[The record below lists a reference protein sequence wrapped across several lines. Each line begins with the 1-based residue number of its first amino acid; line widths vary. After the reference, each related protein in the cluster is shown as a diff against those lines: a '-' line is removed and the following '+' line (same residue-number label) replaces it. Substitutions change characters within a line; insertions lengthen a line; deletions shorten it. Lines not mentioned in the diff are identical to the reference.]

1 MATKVEAK
9 LSRELSCVVCGKP
22 AVGAWLW
29 DGNEV
34 GTAGCAEHAEEVRR
48 LVGALIADGRV
59 RGNGKFVWLTD
70 EGSDG
75 S

>member
-1 MATKVEAK
+1 MAAMIEAK
-9 LSRELSCVVCGKP
+9 PSRELTCVVCGKP
-22 AVGAWLW
+22 AVGVWVW

-34 GTAGCAEHAEEVRR
+34 GTAGCAEHADEVRR
-48 LVGALIADGRV
+48 LVAALIADGRV
-59 RGNGKFVWLTD
+59 KGDGKFVWLTD